1 MTLLR
6 EEIAQYDENKAKQVA
21 NDILQTMAQAT
32 QYLKEKNIENKAIK
46 TNDVAPEFNLMNHKN
61 EPKSL
66 KQYLEKSLV
75 VLSFYRGGWC
85 PYCNME
91 LHALQEL
98 LADIEKAGAILL
110 AVSPEVPDHSLS
122 THINNKLT
130 FDILYDKGNEVAKK
144 FGLVFQL
151 PEVLKPIYAN
161 FGLDIQGHNGDDT
174 FKLPMPATYI
184 INQKGKVLYDFVDA
198 DYTKRSEPGE
208 IIDILNTINS

>member
-6 EEIAQYDENKAKQVA
+6 EEIAEYDKNKAKQVP
-21 NDILQTMAQAT
+21 NDILQIMDQAT
-32 QYLKEKNIENKAIK
+32 RYLKEKNIENKAIR
-46 TNDVAPEFNLMNHKN
+46 TNDIAPEFNLLNHEN
-61 EPKSL
+61 ESKSL

-98 LADIEKAGAILL
+98 LPDIEKAGARLL
-110 AVSPEVPDHSLS
+110 AISPEVPDHSLS

-130 FDILYDKGNEVAKK
+130 FDILYDKGNAVAKE
-144 FGLVFQL
+144 FGLVFEL
-151 PEVLKPIYAN
+151 PEVLKPIYDN

-174 FKLPMPATYI
+174 FKLPIPATYI
-184 INQKGKVLYDFVDA
+184 INQRGQVLYDFVDA
-198 DYTKRSEPGE
+198 DYTKRSEPRE
-208 IIDILNTINS
+208 IIDILNKINS